1 MWDRSFCFSVLFIIK
16 SLIYAIIVSTSYE
29 RLSSFLI
36 YCSSSH
42 SILLF
47 LVNHETRWALQY
59 TSATRKNAN
68 LSQSGNGKSIV
79 CCFTDFVLTAR
90 ICQEDII
97 LMFINGNFETQVV
110 QTCKLWARFSIARI
124 RQYIIMC
131 IFECMKMQHTI

>member
-1 MWDRSFCFSVLFIIK
+1 MWDLFVAVFSVLFIIK

-47 LVNHETRWALQY
+47 LVNHETQWAQH
-59 TSATRKNAN
+59 TSATRTNAN

-79 CCFTDFVLTAR
+79 CLF
-90 ICQEDII
+90 
-97 LMFINGNFETQVV
+97 
-110 QTCKLWARFSIARI
+110 
-124 RQYIIMC
+124 Y
-131 IFECMKMQHTI
+131 